1 MGRVSRRQAL
11 AGFGNV
17 SLAALLAACN
27 DDEESATDAKTH
39 QATNVE
45 PKSSTG
51 NLAARFDEAAKC
63 SRTAELSEGP
73 FYFDVDRIRSDIRE
87 GREGAT
93 LSLGVRV
100 TLSKER
106 DSYLGLITLDVA
118 RA

>member
-1 MGRVSRRQAL
+1 M
-11 AGFGNV
+11 
-17 SLAALLAACN
+17 LAACN

-51 NLAARFDEAAKC
+51 NLASRFDEAAKC

-93 LSLGVRV
+93 LRLGVRV